1 MRRPLAIALAA
12 ALGAWLGCSANG
24 TDFDATPARILDGPH
39 ETAVITVK
47 ELGAIRFALL
57 PEVAP
62 ETVAHF
68 KKLAGKRFYDG
79 TTFHRVIPGYLIQ
92 GGDPNTRNDDPR
104 DDGKGGSAR
113 AVPDEFS
120 TLPHV
125 RGTVSMAHLGRPNTA
140 GSQFFI
146 VLADAPA
153 LDGRYTIFARV
164 VEGMEVADAITKLEI
179 DTYGRFG
186 VPNRPWLHLTILRR
200 RRHPASLQAQAKQ
213 VYNLP

>member
-24 TDFDATPARILDGPH
+24 TDSDATPARILDGPH

-47 ELGAIRFALL
+47 GLGTIRFALL

-79 TTFHRVIPGYLIQ
+79 TTFHRVFPGYMIQ
-92 GGDPNTRNDDPR
+92 GGDPNTKNDDPR
-104 DDGKGGSAR
+104 DDGKGGA
-113 AVPDEFS
+113 AQGIPDEFS
-120 TLPHV
+120 SLPHL
-125 RGTVSMAHLGRPNTA
+125 RGTVSMAHLGHPNTA

-146 VLADAPA
+146 VHADAPG
-153 LDGRYTIFARV
+153 LDGKYTIFGRV
-164 VEGMEVADAITKLEI
+164 VEGLAVVDAITELEI
-179 DTYGRFG
+179 DVYGRFG
-186 VPNRPWLHLTILRR
+186 LANRPYPVAARVESIRIE
-200 RRHPASLQAQAKQ
+200 PAS
-213 VYNLP
+213 

>member
-1 MRRPLAIALAA
+1 MHRPLAMALSAALAA
-12 ALGAWLGCSANG
+12 GLACSADEPG
-24 TDFDATPARILDGPH
+24 AKASAARILDGPH
-39 ETAVITVK
+39 ETAVITLK
-47 ELGAIRFALL
+47 DLGAIRLELL

-68 KKLAGKRFYDG
+68 KKLAAKRYYDR

-92 GGDPNTRNDDPR
+92 GGDPNTKNDDPR
-104 DDGKGGSAR
+104 DDGKGGRAQ

-125 RGTVSMAHLGRPNTA
+125 RGTVSLAHLGHPDTA

-146 VLADAPA
+146 LHADAPA
-153 LDGRYTIFARV
+153 LDGQYTIFARV
-164 VEGMEVADAITKLEI
+164 AEGMEVVDAITGLEI

-186 VPNRPWLHLTILRR
+186 LPNRPWPI
-200 RRHPASLQAQAKQ
+200 PARIESVRVEPAF
-213 VYNLP
+213 